1 MPRPPLTATSPA
13 PAAGG
18 ASTDPPITSHQSTS
32 HEGAHVSTQEF
43 TLDDLR
49 RILLEGAGAD
59 EGVDLD
65 GDILD
70 VRFEALGYES
80 LALLETGS
88 RIEREYGIVLD
99 EDLLTDADTPRA
111 LIAAVNEHLAAVPRA
126 A

>member
-1 MPRPPLTATSPA
+1 M
-13 PAAGG
+13 
-18 ASTDPPITSHQSTS
+18 
-32 HEGAHVSTQEF
+32 STQQF

-70 VRFEALGYES
+70 VQFEALGYES

-88 RIEREYGIVLD
+88 RIEREYRIVLD

-111 LIAAVNEHLAAVPRA
+111 LIEVVNGHFAAVPNA